1 MKRERRYHCN
11 VCNAAYSVTVGT
23 VFHGT
28 KLPLQKWFLGIY
40 EIVMSTEGS
49 VTVRNLASTIHANKD
64 TAGRVLRSIKKTMAK
79 DLIFF
84 GKIAD
89 SIRSFEDEGY
99 F

>member
-1 MKRERRYHCN
+1 M
-11 VCNAAYSVTVGT
+11 
-23 VFHGT
+23 
-28 KLPLQKWFLGIY
+28 
-40 EIVMSTEGS
+40 MSPEGS
-49 VTVRNLASTIHANKD
+49 VTVRNLASMIHANKD

-79 DLIFF
+79 DLVFF